1 MIAQYNSGERA
12 GLSLGHTE
20 FLWGSIIWNLIVVVV
35 LVFLNGFFVA
45 AEFALVKVRQSRLTQ
60 LVNEGNIRARYAL
73 KVNRKLDAY
82 LSATQLGIT
91 LASLGLGWTGE
102 PAIAELIVE
111 PILYRLDVT
120 NPTVVHSIS
129 GVIAFVVITF
139 MHIVLGEL
147 APKSLAIQRSEGV
160 SLWLSW
166 PLLMFYRLFLPVI
179 WALNGAANL
188 LLRSIG
194 VQPASEHEAAH
205 TEEEI
210 RILMNESAKS
220 GIIDKEEMTLFDNV
234 FEFSD
239 RVAREVM
246 LPRTDMDCMY
256 TNLSFRENM
265 KIAYATRHT
274 RYPVAVD
281 DKDQIIGFV
290 HIADLFTADPDEDHD
305 LVEFLRP
312 ILSVP
317 ESMEISKVLKLMQKR
332 KSQLAIVI
340 DEYGGTAGM
349 LTAETILE
357 EIVGEIHDEFDDE
370 PPSVFVRGDI
380 TSVEGRML
388 IEDINDM
395 FGLEIEDDEV
405 DSIGGWLFKNL
416 EGNIAKGRKIE
427 HSGYVFEV
435 SQTKG
440 HRVQRVHI
448 YKRKAD
454 KSAGQD
460 QPGAAAETG
469 EADVSPSPGEE
480 ERL

>member
-1 MIAQYNSGERA
+1 M
-12 GLSLGHTE
+12 L
-20 FLWGSIIWNLIVVVV
+20 WNLVVVLI

-60 LVNEGNIRARYAL
+60 LVNEGNARAKYAL
-73 KVNRKLDAY
+73 KVNRKLDVY

-102 PAIAELIVE
+102 PAIADLIVE
-111 PILYRLDVT
+111 PLLYRFDVT
-120 NPTVVHSIS
+120 DETVVHTIS
-129 GVIAFVVITF
+129 AIIAFIVITF

-166 PLLMFYRLFLPVI
+166 PLLMFYRVFLPAI
-179 WALNGAANL
+179 WLLNGSANL
-188 LLRSIG
+188 LLRTIG
-194 VQPASEHEAAH
+194 VRPASEHDAAH

-246 LPRTDMDCMY
+246 LPRTDMDCMF
-256 TNLSFRENM
+256 TNAPFRENM
-265 KIAYATRHT
+265 KMVYETRHT
-274 RYPVAVD
+274 RYPVAVE

-290 HIADLFTADPDEDHD
+290 HITDLLTADPDEEHD
-305 LVEFLRP
+305 LREFLRP

-370 PPSVFVRGDI
+370 LPSVVTKGEI

-395 FGLEIEDDEV
+395 FGLDIDDEEV
-405 DSIGGWLFKNL
+405 DSIGGWLFRNL
-416 EGNIAKGRKIE
+416 EGNIEKGRKWL
-427 HSGYVFEV
+427 HQGYVFEIA
-435 SQTKG
+435 QTERL
-440 HRVQRVHI
+440 RVLRVHI
-448 YKRKAD
+448 YRNKNTNKTEAGGLD
-454 KSAGQD
+454 KSAD
-460 QPGAAAETG
+460 A
-469 EADVSPSPGEE
+469 PSGSAPTNATND
-480 ERL
+480 